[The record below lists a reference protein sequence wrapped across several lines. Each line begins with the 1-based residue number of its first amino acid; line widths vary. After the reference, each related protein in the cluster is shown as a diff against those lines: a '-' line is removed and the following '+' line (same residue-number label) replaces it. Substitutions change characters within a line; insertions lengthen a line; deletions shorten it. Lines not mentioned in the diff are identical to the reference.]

1 MSGEIKSLL
10 ASAKSQVRLEKI
22 QKFLVKK
29 NTIRFA
35 LAAGVLLVSWIIF
48 AMVQNARE
56 AKFSEI
62 LHQSL
67 IDQQLGDLEKS
78 KESLQKIHNVKSAPS
93 GVWAL
98 ASLRLA
104 GFELMTSNT
113 EKAAEI
119 YAKVN
124 SCFSCDS
131 YLKDLAGLL
140 MVKVWMV
147 NPEELKKDDL
157 SARILKVE
165 NSAKSLRYYVAEQR
179 ALLEMQ
185 KNNLEKAYEIFALIA
200 KSPEAAQS
208 LKTRC
213 EDEMQIVISKGY
225 SPKVAVK
232 VEAKKEEKKSTEA
245 K

>member
-10 ASAKSQVRLEKI
+10 AQAKSQVRFEKI
-22 QKFLVKK
+22 KKFLVKK
-29 NTIRFA
+29 NTIRGVI
-35 LAAGVLLVSWIIF
+35 AAASLLVLWIVF
-48 AMVQNARE
+48 VLVQNARE

-67 IDQQLGDLEKS
+67 IEQQLGDLEKA
-78 KESLQKIHNVKSAPS
+78 KENLQKIYNVKSAPS

-98 ASLRLA
+98 ASIRLG
-104 GFELMTSNT
+104 GFELMGSNE
-113 EKAAEI
+113 EKAAEV
-119 YAKVN
+119 YGKVH

-140 MVKVWMV
+140 MVKVWMM
-147 NPEELKKDDL
+147 NEEEVKKDDL
-157 SARILKVE
+157 SARIQKVE
-165 NSAKSLRYYVAEQR
+165 NSAKALRYYVAEQR

-185 KNNLEKAYEIFALIA
+185 KNNLEKAYEIFGLIA

-208 LKTRC
+208 LKARC

-225 SPKVAVK
+225 SPKIA
-232 VEAKKEEKKSTEA
+232 AKKEEKKSTEA